1 MADGLGSVGQRLSNA
16 LGRLQ
21 QSETGQS
28 GKPAQPLQQAAA
40 GPLKSVMVNLK
51 AQAAQAAMRGSPD
64 AAAVGHK
71 SAIGQRLSSALGR
84 LKNESEEVA
93 KLRAENSGAT
103 DTSSVSVQISS
114 AARQKYSEDIIIQ

>member
-21 QSETGQS
+21 QSETGPS

-40 GPLKSVMVNLK
+40 GPLKSVMVNVK

-64 AAAVGHK
+64 AAAAGHK
-71 SAIGQRLSSALGR
+71 SPIGQRLSSALGR

>member
-40 GPLKSVMVNLK
+40 GPLKSVVVNVK
-51 AQAAQAAMRGSPD
+51 AQAAQVAMRGSPD
-64 AAAVGHK
+64 AAVAGHK
-71 SAIGQRLSSALGR
+71 SGIGQRLSSALGR

-93 KLRAENSGAT
+93 KLREENSGAT
-103 DTSSVSVQISS
+103 DTSSGSVQISS

>member
-40 GPLKSVMVNLK
+40 GPLKSVMVNVK
-51 AQAAQAAMRGSPD
+51 AQAAQAAMRASPD
-64 AAAVGHK
+64 AAA
-71 SAIGQRLSSALGR
+71 AIQAGKQQQRRIQQKRCAYQR
-84 LKNESEEVA
+84 VSEV
-93 KLRAENSGAT
+93 
-103 DTSSVSVQISS
+103 
-114 AARQKYSEDIIIQ
+114 

>member
-40 GPLKSVMVNLK
+40 GPLKSVVVNVK

-64 AAAVGHK
+64 AAVAGHK
-71 SAIGQRLSSALGR
+71 SGIGQRLSSALGR

>member
-1 MADGLGSVGQRLSNA
+1 

-21 QSETGQS
+21 QSETGPS

-40 GPLKSVMVNLK
+40 GPLKSVMVNVK

-64 AAAVGHK
+64 AAAAGHK

>member
-1 MADGLGSVGQRLSNA
+1 
-16 LGRLQ
+16 
-21 QSETGQS
+21 
-28 GKPAQPLQQAAA
+28 
-40 GPLKSVMVNLK
+40 MVNVK

-64 AAAVGHK
+64 AAAAGHK
-71 SAIGQRLSSALGR
+71 PAIGQRLSSALGR

>member
-21 QSETGQS
+21 RSEAGQP

-40 GPLKSVMVNLK
+40 GPLKSVLVNVK
-51 AQAAQAAMRGSPD
+51 AQAAQAARRASPD
-64 AAAVGHK
+64 AAAAGHK
-71 SAIGQRLSSALGR
+71 AAIGQRLSSALGR
-84 LKNESEEVA
+84 LKTESEEVA

>member
-21 QSETGQS
+21 QSETGPS

-40 GPLKSVMVNLK
+40 GPLKSVMVNVK

-64 AAAVGHK
+64 AAAAGHK
-71 SAIGQRLSSALGR
+71 SGSGQRLSSALGR

>member
-40 GPLKSVMVNLK
+40 GPLKSVMVNVK
-51 AQAAQAAMRGSPD
+51 AQAAEAAMRGSPD
-64 AAAVGHK
+64 AAAAGLK

-84 LKNESEEVA
+84 LRNESEEVA